1 MISDSITKGF
11 IYSSVVLFILSMFT
25 TDNFAF
31 HSRMVAYTTLIAG
44 LILTFMPVVSGM
56 FSTIEHMT
64 FGTIAEQVL
73 PFMLSIASV
82 MWLMALH
89 LVHKSNIVN
98 GAVSNSYIHYANL
111 SSLLLIFIIWLLEHT
126 KNGQL
131 MRKFAYLSIL
141 SNVFTIACI
150 SILYII
156 LVFYTTDG

>member
-1 MISDSITKGF
+1 MISNSITKGF

-25 TDNFAF
+25 TKQFAF
-31 HSRMVAYTTLIAG
+31 HSRMVAYTTLIIG
-44 LILTFMPVVSGM
+44 LILNFMPVVSNIVSVLPM
-56 FSTIEHMT
+56 PFK
-64 FGTIAEQVL
+64 TIAEQAL
-73 PFMLSIASV
+73 PFILSIASV
-82 MWLMALH
+82 MWLVALH

-98 GAVSNSYIHYANL
+98 GTVSNSYIHYANL

-141 SNVFTIACI
+141 SNVFTMACI

>member
-1 MISDSITKGF
+1 MISNSITKGF

-25 TDNFAF
+25 TKQFAF
-31 HSRMVAYTTLIAG
+31 HSRMVAYTTLIIG
-44 LILTFMPVVSGM
+44 LLLNFMPVVSNI
-56 FSTIEHMT
+56 FSVLPMS
-64 FGTIAEQVL
+64 FGTIAEQAL
-73 PFMLSIASV
+73 PFILSIASV
-82 MWLMALH
+82 MWLVALH

-98 GAVSNSYIHYANL
+98 GTVSNSYIHYANL

-141 SNVFTIACI
+141 SNVFTMACI

>member
-25 TDNFAF
+25 SNQFAF

-44 LILTFMPVVSGM
+44 LILTFMPIVSG
-56 FSTIEHMT
+56 I
-64 FGTIAEQVL
+64 VL

-98 GAVSNSYIHYANL
+98 GTVSNSYIHYANL

-141 SNVFTIACI
+141 SNVFTMACI